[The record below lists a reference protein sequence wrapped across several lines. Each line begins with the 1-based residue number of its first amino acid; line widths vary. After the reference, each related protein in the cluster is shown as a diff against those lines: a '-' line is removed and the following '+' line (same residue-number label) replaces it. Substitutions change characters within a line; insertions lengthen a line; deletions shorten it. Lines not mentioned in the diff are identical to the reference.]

1 MKHNFYGLSLLALF
15 TLAFV
20 DSVPARDDSRD
31 FAKWDF
37 DVFLDDKKVGEH
49 SFQVSEQDGVKQVQS
64 EARFNYKMWFIPAF
78 SYEHSAAEHW
88 TDNCLLAFEAST
100 YVNGKQTRVTG
111 QQSGTVFVVETGNGL
126 EELPRCV
133 MTFAYWNPDFLK
145 QSRLLNP
152 QTGEYVKV
160 KVERTGE
167 EVLDIRGQLISADR
181 FRLTADKLDLTI
193 WYSRDD
199 QWLALESVVRGGRIV
214 RYELS

>member
-1 MKHNFYGLSLLALF
+1 MAASASLRGWTRASPR
-15 TLAFV
+15 A
-20 DSVPARDDSRD
+20 DDT
-31 FAKWDF
+31 
-37 DVFLDDKKVGEH
+37 KVGEH

-64 EARFNYKMWFIPAF
+64 EARVNYKIWFIPAF

-88 TDNCLLAFEAST
+88 TGNCLLAFEAST
-100 YVNGKQTRVTG
+100 DVNGTQTRVTG
-111 QQSGTVFVVETGNGL
+111 QQSGTGFIVKTSNGR

-152 QTGEYVKV
+152 QTGEYVDV
-160 KVERTGE
+160 KVVRTGE
-167 EVLDIRGQLISADR
+167 EVLDIRGQLVFADR
-181 FRLTADKLDLTI
+181 FSLTADKLDLTL
-193 WYSRDD
+193 WYSRDN